1 MTDQDPPKFSRIA
14 EELIGSLRRIP
25 NDDPKGIRR
34 RPVREL
40 SHLIGELQV
49 KYGIGLE
56 TPEHAIREHWAEIVG
71 SANASYSH
79 AGQIDPRGRLFVFA
93 SHSIIRN
100 ELFLHRK
107 KIVAKLQKL
116 PGCEA
121 IREIILR
128 AG

>member
-25 NDDPKGIRR
+25 NDDPRGLRR
-34 RPVREL
+34 RPIHEL

-56 TPEHAIREHWAEIVG
+56 TPEHVIREQWAEIVG

-79 AGQIDPRGRLFVFA
+79 AGQIDPRGRLIVFT
-93 SHSIIRN
+93 SHAIIRN

-107 KIVAKLQKL
+107 NIVDKLRKL

-128 AG
+128 SG